1 MGLAFSSIF
10 SLFSKKEYKLVV
22 IGLDNA
28 GKTTILYRVTQGEVI
43 ATAPTVGS
51 NLEQLEYKNLKFALW
66 DIGGQQQLRSTWSAY
81 YNQAKAIILVVD
93 SCEIDR
99 LAVVKEELHRAC
111 QDEQLDDALLLVWA
125 NKQDRK
131 EHAASPAQISAELQL
146 TALKDRQW
154 SIFPCSALT
163 GDGLSEGLDWL
174 TDRIS

>member
-1 MGLAFSSIF
+1 MGLAFSSIL

-28 GKTTILYRVTQGEVI
+28 GKTTILYRVTQVRCCSSLTHTTHTTQGEVI

-51 NLEQLEYKNLKFALW
+51 NLEQFEYKNLKFALW

-93 SCEIDR
+93 SCEPDR

-111 QDEQLDDALLLVWA
+111 QDEQLKDALLLVWA

-131 EHAASPAQISAELQL
+131 VSSVLEGRTQL
-146 TALKDRQW
+146 NSCPLGTSSL
-154 SIFPCSALT
+154 PCS
-163 GDGLSEGLDWL
+163 DI
-174 TDRIS
+174 R